1 MKNVYLIPINDGDY
15 RSSISEMQ
23 PFPHAI
29 FLMEEPSY
37 PATLLFPTLEMNGGI
52 EYSRYDVAT
61 QEELLDILDY
71 MGKYGLYISSV
82 CYDFDSRNPTEYY
95 DLSQNTNMELEC
107 LYDMRYAKMCAWMDE
122 IIDAIIEDYEKNS
135 EFYD

>member
-23 PFPHAI
+23 PFPNAI

-37 PATLLFPTLEMNGGI
+37 PATLLYPRLEINGDI
-52 EYSRYDVAT
+52 VWCRSDVVNP
-61 QEELLDILDY
+61 EELMDILDSL
-71 MGKYGLYISSV
+71 GENGLYISAV
-82 CYDFDSRNPTEYY
+82 CYDFDGQNPTEYY
-95 DLSQNTNMELEC
+95 DLYQNTNMELEC

-122 IIDAIIEDYEKNS
+122 LIDAIIEEYENDS
-135 EFYD
+135 E

>member
-1 MKNVYLIPINDGDY
+1 MKNVYLIPINNGDY
-15 RSSISEMQ
+15 MSSISEIR

-37 PATLLFPTLEMNGGI
+37 PATVLYPQLDINTDILW
-52 EYSRYDVAT
+52 RRCDVANP
-61 QEELLDILDY
+61 EELMDLLDF
-71 MGKYGLYISSV
+71 MGENGLYISSV
-82 CYDFDSRNPTEYY
+82 CYDFDSQNPTEYY

-122 IIDAIIEDYEKNS
+122 IIDAIIEDYENNCDD
-135 EFYD
+135 E